1 MATMKEVARLAGV
14 SIATV
19 SAALSGKHFVSAEL
33 KERIRAAVEELGYA
47 PNAMASGLKRGATSL
62 IGLIVP
68 DITNPF
74 FTEIVHGVQR
84 RAAEAGYTVILG
96 VSDDRAP
103 REAELI
109 RLMRSHQAAGTIVV
123 PCGSES
129 DCLRLEAHA
138 AAMPIVAVDNAPL
151 GLNIDTIVLDNR
163 RAAEL
168 ATAHILGL
176 GHERI
181 GIVTGPAHRFVAR
194 ERVLGFEALLERS
207 GIAVP
212 EENMSRGEFHVETGR
227 DAALSLLS
235 RSPRPTAI
243 FVANNQM
250 LIGVMQAVAQMG
262 LSVPRDVSI
271 ASIDDFPWAEAFVP
285 ALTTVRQPV
294 DRMAEAALDCLMS
307 RIAGDT
313 HSPRRIVMQPE
324 LVIRQSCAHPHEAR
338 HPRAG
343 AEPA

>member
-19 SAALSGKHFVSAEL
+19 SAALSGKNFVSSAL
-33 KERIRAAVEELGYA
+33 KERVQAAVEELGYA

-74 FTEIVHGVQR
+74 FTEFVHGVQR
-84 RAAEAGYTVILG
+84 RAVDAGYTVILG
-96 VSDDRAP
+96 VSDDRAA
-103 REAELI
+103 REAQLI

-123 PCGSES
+123 PCGSET
-129 DCLRLEAHA
+129 DCLRLESHA
-138 AAMPIVAVDNAPL
+138 ADMPLVAVDNAPL
-151 GLNIDTIVLDNR
+151 GLNLDTVVLDNR
-163 RAAEL
+163 KAAEL
-168 ATAHILGL
+168 ATAHILSF
-176 GHERI
+176 GHRRI
-181 GIVTGPAHRFVAR
+181 GIVTGPAHRYVAR
-194 ERVLGFEALLERS
+194 ERVLGFEALLDRS
-207 GIAVP
+207 GLAMP
-212 EENMSRGEFHVETGR
+212 EENVSPGDFHVETGR

-235 RSPRPTAI
+235 RTPRPTAI

-271 ASIDDFPWAEAFVP
+271 ASIDDFPWAEAFMP

-294 DRMAEAALDCLMS
+294 DRMAGAALESLLS
-307 RIAGDT
+307 RIRGDT
-313 HSPRRIVMQPE
+313 RPPQRIVMEPE
-324 LVIRQSCAHPHEAR
+324 LVVRQSCAVPN
-338 HPRAG
+338 
-343 AEPA
+343 

>member
-19 SAALSGKHFVSAEL
+19 SAALSGKNFVSAEL
-33 KERIRAAVEELGYA
+33 KERVRAAVEELGYA

-74 FTEIVHGVQR
+74 FTEFVHGVQR
-84 RAAEAGYTVILG
+84 RAAETGYTVILG
-96 VSDDRAP
+96 VSDDHAA

-129 DCLRLEAHA
+129 DCRKLEDLA

-151 GLNIDTIVLDNR
+151 GLGLDTVVLDNR
-163 RAAEL
+163 KAAEL
-168 ATAHILGL
+168 ATAHILSF
-176 GHERI
+176 GHRRI

-194 ERVLGFEALLERS
+194 ERVLGFEALLERA
-207 GIAVP
+207 GLPMP
-212 EENMSRGEFHVETGR
+212 EDSMGAGEFHVQTGH
-227 DAALSLLS
+227 DAALSLLA
-235 RSPRPTAI
+235 RTPRPTAI

-250 LIGVMQAVAQMG
+250 LIGVMQAVAESG
-262 LSVPRDVSI
+262 LNVPGDISI

-294 DRMAEAALDCLMS
+294 DRMAEAALNCLMS
-307 RIAGDT
+307 RIGGDT
-313 HSPRRIVMQPE
+313 HSPRRFVMEPE
-324 LVIRQSCAHPHEAR
+324 LVVRQSCAV
-338 HPRAG
+338 
-343 AEPA
+343 PA